1 MSSKQ
6 PDTGRMTE
14 PCEGY
19 LVTPPLLEAASFAD
33 RLDHALTV
41 LPVAAVRLRLAETSP
56 ETMKR
61 TILDIREIMDRHD
74 AALMLDGFPELVR
87 QTGCDGAHVEAED
100 VAAARK
106 ILGDD
111 FQLGAACG
119 FSRDLAMLAGEK
131 GADYVAFG
139 PFGAESETQG
149 LALLTWWREMM
160 ELPVVAAYSPASEI
174 VGLPLPEM
182 LHTLATTADF
192 LALGVTQDGHSFD
205 ALWQTPEKFLP
216 LFAETAK
223 D

>member
-6 PDTGRMTE
+6 PDTGRSAE

-19 LVTPPLLEAASFAD
+19 LVTPPLREASSFAGL
-33 RLDHALTV
+33 LDHALTV

-56 ETMKR
+56 EKMKQ
-61 TILDIREIMDRHD
+61 TILDIRQIVDRHD

-87 QTGCDGAHVEAED
+87 ETGCDGAHVGAED

-106 ILGDD
+106 ILGDN
-111 FQLGAACG
+111 FQLGAACD

-139 PFGAESETQG
+139 PFGVEPEPEG

-160 ELPVVAAYSPASEI
+160 ELPVVAAYNPAAETT
-174 VGLPLPEM
+174 GLTHPET
-182 LHTLATTADF
+182 LRTLAATADF
-192 LALGVTQDGHSFD
+192 LALGITAAGESFD
-205 ALWQTPEKFLP
+205 AVWQTPEQFLP
-216 LFAETAK
+216 LFTANSEG
-223 D
+223 